1 MQEFPSP
8 EEVPAG
14 PHGNYSCSTP
24 SRSSCGRRGE
34 VLSCV
39 CWSRKWDPFFG
50 VSQQGLRL
58 IEKDGDDKRLIRAE
72 LAFEAGG
79 GSVEYNPANV
89 VA

>member
-1 MQEFPSP
+1 M
-8 EEVPAG
+8 
-14 PHGNYSCSTP
+14 
-24 SRSSCGRRGE
+24 
-34 VLSCV
+34 
-39 CWSRKWDPFFG
+39 CWSRKWNPFFG
-50 VSQQGLRL
+50 VSKQGLRL